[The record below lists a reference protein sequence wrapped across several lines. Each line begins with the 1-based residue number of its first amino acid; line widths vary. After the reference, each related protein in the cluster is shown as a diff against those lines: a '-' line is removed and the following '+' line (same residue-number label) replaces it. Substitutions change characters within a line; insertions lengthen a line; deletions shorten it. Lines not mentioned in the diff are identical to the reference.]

1 MLLNWLDDLVAKIVF
16 RVFIILV
23 SKMVV
28 WKLKW
33 FQGLIGVSLVLQLAL
48 LIGAQF
54 SNRKL

>member
-28 WKLKW
+28 RKLKW
-33 FQGLIGVSLVLQLAL
+33 FEGLIGVNLV
-48 LIGAQF
+48 
-54 SNRKL
+54 